1 MSPSITIATVCRNA
15 EATLERAVLSV
26 LNQTYPH
33 VEYLII
39 DGASTDGTLG
49 ILERYRDRIRLVS
62 EPDKGVYD
70 AMNKALK
77 LAQGDWLLFLG
88 ADDYLLTDTTLAEV
102 VPHLKDPDA
111 VYYGDVYYGSEGNRQ
126 FGRVSRL
133 TVMCKLIS
141 HQAVFYP
148 RSSYRSLEYDTRYP
162 VAADRVYNI
171 TLFSR
176 KIRFRYLDQV
186 ISFFSTGGLSS
197 QVTDYVFR
205 HERFRYAWKL
215 GPIPFMIFTAY
226 YLYFHAHHFLHLCK
240 VRVKGLKK

>member
-1 MSPSITIATVCRNA
+1 MSPSIT
-15 EATLERAVLSV
+15 
-26 LNQTYPH
+26 
-33 VEYLII
+33 
-39 DGASTDGTLG
+39 
-49 ILERYRDRIRLVS
+49 
-62 EPDKGVYD
+62 
-70 AMNKALK
+70 
-77 LAQGDWLLFLG
+77 
-88 ADDYLLTDTTLAEV
+88 
-102 VPHLKDPDA
+102 
-111 VYYGDVYYGSEGNRQ
+111 
-126 FGRVSRL
+126 
-133 TVMCKLIS
+133 
-141 HQAVFYP
+141 
-148 RSSYRSLEYDTRYP
+148 YDTRYP